1 MRHFDF
7 LEEERLKGTQDIRI
21 FKRLLKYVKKNYLRI
36 IFLVFILLIFTT
48 IFDLTLPY
56 LTKFAIDEHI
66 VPPYR
71 ILNFEENKELEEK
84 FLKEFKGKK
93 LKIEENK
100 YIVKKRELSS
110 YEIRFYEKKNILEK
124 GLYIEVYEVKEN
136 VNLIKAEG
144 KIFARYE
151 DIIKFPP
158 SKILKI
164 RGKDIDGIKKIA
176 ILYLLIIFFLGI
188 FTYSHMILLEY
199 VGQKI
204 AIDIRMDLFSHIL
217 KLPMSFFDKNP
228 VGRLVTRVTN
238 DVATLNEFFTG
249 VLVYFFKDAILIIGI
264 SIIMIK
270 MNFQIALIILALSP
284 FIAIASEVFRKRV
297 RDAYREVRR
306 KVAHLNAYT
315 NETLSAISL
324 IQAYNQ
330 EEESYKKF
338 DRINVDLFK
347 ANMKQLFVFA
357 VFRPIIDFIRALA
370 IALLILSGGI
380 FIMKGGFTLGSLAAF
395 LYYIEMFFR
404 PIADLSEKYNI
415 LQSAMAGAER
425 IVNLLDEKEEDK
437 GNGKFS
443 KRKGEIVFEDVWLK
457 YDEGEWVL
465 KGVSFKV
472 NPNEKVAIVGPTGA
486 GKTSLISAI
495 LKFYPIQKGR
505 ILIDGIDIR
514 EWDTYKL
521 RKRMALV
528 LQDVF
533 IFSGNFIENIT
544 LREENVDIEKV
555 KESAKRV
562 YLNEFIERRERNYFE
577 EISEKGKNLSQGER
591 QLLSFARAL
600 YFEPEI
606 LILDEP
612 TSSVDSYTEYLI
624 QRGIKELL
632 KDKTSLII
640 AHRLSTI
647 KDCDKIIVLHKGKI
661 VETGKHEELLE
672 KKGLYAKLWELQIK
686 EKEIIFG

>member
-1 MRHFDF
+1 MKHFDF
-7 LEEERLKGTQDIRI
+7 LEEEKFKGTQDIRI
-21 FKRLLKYVKKNYLRI
+21 FKKLLKYVKKPYLRI
-36 IFLVFILLIFTT
+36 LFIVFLLLIFTT
-48 IFDLTLPY
+48 IFDLALPY
-56 LTKFAIDEHI
+56 LTKLAIDEYI

-71 ILNFEENKELEEK
+71 ILNFKENKELEEK

-93 LKIEENK
+93 LKIEENR
-100 YIVKKRELSS
+100 YIVKKREISS
-110 YEIRFYEKKNILEK
+110 YEFSFYEKKGILEK
-124 GLYIEVYEVKEN
+124 GLYIEVYELKEGI
-136 VNLIKAEG
+136 NLIKAEN
-144 KIFARYE
+144 KIFAKYE
-151 DIIKFPP
+151 DIRKFKP
-158 SKILKI
+158 SEILNI
-164 RGKDIDGIKKIA
+164 REKDIDGIKRIA
-176 ILYLLIIFFLGI
+176 ILYLLIIFLLGI
-188 FTYSHMILLEY
+188 FTYSHMVLLEY

-264 SIIMIK
+264 SIMMIK
-270 MNFQIALIILALSP
+270 MNLQIALIILALSP
-284 FIAIASEVFRKRV
+284 FIAIAGEIFRKKV

-315 NETLSAISL
+315 SETLSAISL

-330 EEESYKKF
+330 EKESYKKF
-338 DRINVDLFK
+338 DKINEDLFK

-357 VFRPIIDFIRALA
+357 VFRPIIDFIRAFA
-370 IALLILSGGI
+370 IALLILFSGI
-380 FIMKGGFTLGSLAAF
+380 FIIKGAFTLGSLAAF

-425 IVNLLDEKEEDK
+425 IVSLFDEKEEDK

-443 KRKGEIVFEDVWLK
+443 KRKGEIVFDDVWLK

-472 NPNEKVAIVGPTGA
+472 NPYEKVAIVGPTGA
-486 GKTSLISAI
+486 GKTTLISAI

-514 EWDTYKL
+514 EWDTYML
-521 RKRMALV
+521 RKRIALV

-533 IFSGNFIENIT
+533 IFSGNFVENIT

-562 YLNEFIERRERNYFE
+562 YLNEFIERREKNYFE
-577 EISEKGKNLSQGER
+577 EISERGKNLSQGER

-624 QRGIKELL
+624 QKGIKELL
-632 KDKTSLII
+632 KNSTSLII

-661 VETGKHEELLE
+661 VEMGKHEELIE
-672 KKGLYAKLWELQIK
+672 KKGLYSKLWELQIK
-686 EKEIIFG
+686 EKELIWG